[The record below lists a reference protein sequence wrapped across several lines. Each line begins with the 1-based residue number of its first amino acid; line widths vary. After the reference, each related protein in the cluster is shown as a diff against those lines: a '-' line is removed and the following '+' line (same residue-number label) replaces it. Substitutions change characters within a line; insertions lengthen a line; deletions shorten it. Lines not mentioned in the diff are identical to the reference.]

1 VAQPARPSLAGVPTR
16 RLVAVLLAALAGAV
30 ATVAVTAWTATDEPV
45 EEVAGAGPSAEPLTG
60 RPPLLVLPVP
70 EAAGKTGEVRRAAV
84 EAAARA
90 RPDDV
95 ETWLALAGVEMELER
110 REESAQAL
118 ERAAA
123 LAPDDA
129 RVEAARLTLAYDP
142 ADPQPTIDALSALA
156 EQAPEAPLVRFQL
169 GVAQL
174 WAGHAGDAQETLV
187 ALRDSQ
193 PEGLYKTAA
202 DDLLHPGMAP
212 GYPPYFTS
220 FEPDDGGI
228 DELQAIAE
236 QRPSDVEAQL
246 QLGAAL
252 QAAGRR
258 DDAAAA
264 YARALTLDPDNV
276 EAQVARAVNGFSKD
290 DPSGSFAILGPLAR
304 DNPRVPAARFH
315 LAVALLWLRD
325 FERARA
331 EFRQVEREAPGTR
344 LARLAGALAAR
355 TG

>member
-1 VAQPARPSLAGVPTR
+1 MAQPARSSLAGVPTR
-16 RLVAVLLAALAGAV
+16 RLVALLVAALAAAL
-30 ATVAVTAWTATDEPV
+30 ATVAVTAWTANDEV
-45 EEVAGAGPSAEPLTG
+45 GEEVAGAAPSAEPLTG
-60 RPPLLVLPVP
+60 RPPLLVLPTP
-70 EAAGKTGEVRRAAV
+70 EAAGKAGEVRRAAV
-84 EAAARA
+84 AAAVEA

-95 ETWLALAGVEMELER
+95 EAWLALAGVEMELER
-110 REESAQAL
+110 REESAQAI

-129 RVEAARLTLAYDP
+129 RVEAAGLTLAYDP

-156 EQAPEAPLVRFQL
+156 ERAPDVPLVRFQL

-174 WAGHAGDAQETLV
+174 WAGHASDAQDTLV
-187 ALRDSQ
+187 ALRDSA
-193 PEGLYKTAA
+193 PEGLYRTAA
-202 DDLLHPGMAP
+202 DDLLHPQMAP

-220 FEPDDGGI
+220 FEPDDGGV
-228 DELQAIAE
+228 EALTAIAE
-236 QRPSDVEAQL
+236 ERPSDVRAQL

-264 YARALTLDPDNV
+264 DARALTLDPDHV
-276 EAQVARAVNGFSKD
+276 EAQVARAVNGFDKD
-290 DPSGSFAILGPLAR
+290 DPSSSFAILGPLAN
-304 DNPRVPAARFH
+304 DHPDVPAARFH

-344 LARLAGALAAR
+344 LARLAGELATR
-355 TG
+355 SG